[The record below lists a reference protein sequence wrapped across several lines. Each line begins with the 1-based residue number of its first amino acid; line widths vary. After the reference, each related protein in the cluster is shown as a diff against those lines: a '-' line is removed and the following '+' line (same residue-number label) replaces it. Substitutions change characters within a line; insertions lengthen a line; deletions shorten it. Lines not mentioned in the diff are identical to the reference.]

1 MLDKQ
6 SYREAMA
13 NLGAAVNVITGHVA
27 EGRVGCTVSAVCS
40 VTDEPPTLLVCINR
54 SSQNN
59 AAFKEAGALCV
70 NVLSAEQRPIAERFA
85 TRHISADAR
94 FGLAEWDVLATGAPA
109 LRDALA
115 SLDCEIMSAMEVG
128 THTVFSCAVKA
139 VRTSAS
145 GDGLMYFGR
154 GYHRLNGSSSASV

>member
-6 SYREAMA
+6 SYKEAMA
-13 NLGAAVNVITGHVA
+13 NLGAAVNVITGHAA

-59 AAFKEAGALCV
+59 AAFKAAGALCV
-70 NVLSAEQRPIAERFA
+70 NVLSADQRGIAERFA
-85 TRHISADAR
+85 TKNISADER
-94 FGLAEWDVLATGAPA
+94 FGLAQWDVLATGAPA

-115 SLDCEIMSAMEVG
+115 SLDCEIVSAMEVG
-128 THTVFSCAVKA
+128 THTVFSCTVKA
-139 VRTSAS
+139 VRTAER
-145 GDGLMYFGR
+145 GDGLVYFGR
-154 GYHRLNGSSSASV
+154 GYHRLNQATSALR